1 MPLNIDE
8 KGLRLIDEMLKLTEY
23 ASQTLH
29 GLVASAQFVE
39 GYPADKLQRLNY
51 ELDQVKNQLRRVDF
65 FMVVA
70 VGNHPTK
77 DKLSFNASIEE
88 RRARLV
94 RIKKVVSMT
103 QEKLDAINE

>member
-8 KGLRLIDEMLKLTEY
+8 KGLRLIDMMIAFTEE

-29 GLVASAQFVE
+29 GLVASAQFVSE
-39 GYPADKLQRLNY
+39 YPADKLQRLNY

-65 FMVVA
+65 FMNGPVWD
-70 VGNHPTK
+70 HPTK